1 MVFRG
6 LVAAILVAAAASA
19 AAPDSPLG
27 KVITLLQEMKTQVE
41 GEAAGDQAAYDKYD
55 CWCKTTDKEKTAVI
69 EATTRTI
76 AELTSFVEEAA
87 AKAGQLKTEIEGLA
101 ADIAE
106 DYDALNQA
114 TELRNEEKAAFDE
127 ENADLTETLAALKK
141 AIEVLSKVQ
150 LLQGGA
156 SVPTALSMEASGAA
170 KALLQVQD
178 VVQRRLP
185 QFEDVMQR
193 DLFDVLGS
201 IENMV
206 MPSGSKR
213 VGEVFLSRH
222 GAAAFDQNRADPSG
236 LTGAAAGAKSYNSR
250 SGQILGILS
259 EMSDQFGRD
268 LATAQKE
275 EAQALEQ
282 FEALKA
288 AKLAEIAAATQ
299 QTKQK
304 ESTLADLVAKS
315 ATAKKDITAAEA
327 TLSADQQ
334 FMMDMTEGCT
344 TEADEYKARVKVR
357 TEEIAALGEALKI
370 LTQDDAR
377 ELFGKTMSLLQTS
390 SSASVAASVRR
401 ARERA
406 GERVAAVARKH
417 KNMALGSLAAR
428 VKLDE
433 FAKVKVM
440 MDKMVEELKAQQKQ
454 ENEKLEFCK
463 KELDTTEDEI
473 KVAQQEKEDLEEKHT
488 SLANLL
494 AVLDEDIAKLQADV
508 AETEISLKAAG
519 EERKAQNQLFQTG
532 VSDQRVTIAI
542 LKKALARLEA
552 FYGGL
557 PAAASLAEV
566 RAHQQRVHRAL
577 STAEPPPPKPTDYAK
592 SAGAGNTLSLFRKI
606 IKDAELVEHQL
617 EHSEQR
623 AQSSYAA
630 FARDATAAIEADRAA
645 IAEKEVQRAEA
656 AGAKSETEEALSS
669 NNAAL
674 ANLVE
679 LLKAHHLECD
689 WIMKYF
695 EVRKTARAEEIDAI
709 TDAKAILSGAS
720 FGSE

>member
-268 LATAQKE
+268 LAAAQKE
-275 EAQALEQ
+275 ETQALNE
-282 FEALKA
+282 FDTLKA
-288 AKLAEIAAATQ
+288 AKLGEIAAAT
-299 QTKQK
+299 KQRK
-304 ESTLADLVAKS
+304 MKDGALAELLDKT
-315 ATAKKDITAAEA
+315 ATAKKDIAAAEA
-327 TLSADQQ
+327 ALAANQK
-334 FMMDMTEGCT
+334 FLADMTESCA

-357 TEEIAALGEALKI
+357 TEEIAALGDALTI
-370 LTQDDAR
+370 LRDDDAR
-377 ELFGKTMSLLQTS
+377 ELFGKTMSFVQVS
-390 SSASVAASVRR
+390 SSSKVATSLQRT
-401 ARERA
+401 RERA
-406 GERVAAVARKH
+406 WRRVAVVARRH
-417 KNMALGSLAAR
+417 NNFALATLASR
-428 VKLDE
+428 VKLDD

-440 MDKMVEELKAQQKQ
+440 MDKMVEELKSQQK
-454 ENEKLEFCK
+454 EEYEKVEFCN
-463 KELDTTEDEI
+463 KELDTSEDEI
-473 KVAQQEKEDLEEKHT
+473 KVAQQEKEDLDGKHKHFT
-488 SLANLL
+488 KTMEAIDAS
-494 AVLDEDIAKLQADV
+494 IAKLKADV
-508 AETEISLKAAG
+508 AETEISLKAMG
-519 EERKAQNQLFQTG
+519 EERKAENSAFQISI
-532 VSDQRVTIAI
+532 SDQRTTIAI
-542 LKKALARLEA
+542 LHEALARLEA

-557 PAAASLAEV
+557 PAAASLVEV
-566 RAHQQRVHRAL
+566 RAHRTRSSQEEDVI
-577 STAEPPPPKPTDYAK
+577 EPPPPKPTDYAK
-592 SAGAGNTLSLFRKI
+592 SASAGGTLSLFREI

-623 AQSSYAA
+623 AQAGYAQLTK
-630 FARDATAAIEADRAA
+630 DATAAIEADRAA
-645 IAEKEVQRAEA
+645 IASKETERAEA
-656 AGAKSETEEALSS
+656 QSAKSETQEALSS
-669 NNAAL
+669 NGAAL
-674 ANLVE
+674 ADLTEV
-679 LLKAHHLECD
+679 LKAQHLDCD
-689 WIMKYF
+689 WVMKYF
-695 EVRKTARAEEIDAI
+695 DDRQTARADEMDAI
-709 TDAKAILSGAS
+709 ADAKAILSGAN
-720 FGSE
+720 FGSD